1 MRTNTT
7 VAVLAALFFSA
18 AGLPATIA
26 SAQEGANARDTATVV
41 GLYVEQAPGVLADVK
56 LLRNRSGRLWAE
68 IRRDGDK
75 APTELVRVPAGV
87 ALNSGDRILVASRG
101 TPSASVGAS
110 TPTRVPVDPHL
121 ERPLDLTGLLSHPQ
135 TRPLAVVP
143 GSCVP
148 F

>member
-1 MRTNTT
+1 MKTN
-7 VAVLAALFFSA
+7 ASMAALAALFFFT
-18 AGLPATIA
+18 AGPHATIA
-26 SAQEGANARDTATVV
+26 SAQDAARDTATVV

-75 APTELVRVPAGV
+75 SPTELVRVPAGV
-87 ALNSGDRILVASRG
+87 ALNAGDRILVASRG

-110 TPTRVPVDPHL
+110 SPTRVPVDPHL
-121 ERPLDLTGLLSHPQ
+121 ERPLDLTGLLSHPVS
-135 TRPLAVVP
+135 RPLAVVP